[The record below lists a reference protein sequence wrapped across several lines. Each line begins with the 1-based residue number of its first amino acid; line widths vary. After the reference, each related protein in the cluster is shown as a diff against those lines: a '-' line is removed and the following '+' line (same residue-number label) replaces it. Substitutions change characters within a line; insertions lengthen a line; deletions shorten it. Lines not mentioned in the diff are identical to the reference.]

1 MASHCTSN
9 FSHVSRFIDPTSPR
23 CDILRGRVCHDWEGT
38 SKTIVLLGILAMLTS
53 SSPTFHV
60 ILMQYLSSVRLPV
73 SSQIQNHMRTLDT
86 EEKGV
91 RDGPTRSESSTD
103 AATAT

>member
-1 MASHCTSN
+1 M
-9 FSHVSRFIDPTSPR
+9 
-23 CDILRGRVCHDWEGT
+23 
-38 SKTIVLLGILAMLTS
+38 VLLGILAMLIS
-53 SSPTFHV
+53 SSPTCHV

-73 SSQIQNHMRTLDT
+73 SLQIRNHMRTLDT

-91 RDGPTRSESSTD
+91 WDGPTRSESSTD